1 MSLSNLLWIV
11 VNILCLGICHLAQAE
26 DIQDPVKTS
35 GQVETQ
41 SSDSQENTFVVGIT
55 GLRHA
60 LTTGDGNDLAGAS
73 AAVSMGF
80 GQIHNL
86 WYHRYTADLY
96 LGPYDPI
103 RNGELNGSFE
113 GTGLTYFAGYSAQ
126 SMDLRSVDGG
136 YGFGFGFSYTDLV
149 GRAVGRNRYI
159 DQAAATGRTT
169 FIEDYTVRI
178 TNLTFSPAIF
188 FSWFR
193 EARAPGNRPDQLI
206 TRIEGFELTV
216 GVHLPVFS
224 RYKARYRL
232 IDAAENTQQNQTD
245 SGPIKGHTLFVNVT
259 TFFGI

>member
-1 MSLSNLLWIV
+1 MSLRNPFAIV
-11 VNILCLGICHLAQAE
+11 VNILLFGILGHARAEVALTPPPSTAQE
-26 DIQDPVKTS
+26 ETKT
-35 GQVETQ
+35 
-41 SSDSQENTFVVGIT
+41 SDSQENTFVVGIT

-86 WYHRYTADLY
+86 WYHRYSADLY

-103 RNGELNGSFE
+103 RSGELNGSFE

-159 DQAAATGRTT
+159 DQSAATGRTT
-169 FIEDYTVRI
+169 FIQDYTVRI
-178 TNLTFSPAIF
+178 TN
-188 FSWFR
+188 FR
-193 EARAPGNRPDQLI
+193 
-206 TRIEGFELTV
+206 V
-216 GVHLPVFS
+216 
-224 RYKARYRL
+224 
-232 IDAAENTQQNQTD
+232 
-245 SGPIKGHTLFVNVT
+245 PIQSVRKIYSNF
-259 TFFGI
+259 